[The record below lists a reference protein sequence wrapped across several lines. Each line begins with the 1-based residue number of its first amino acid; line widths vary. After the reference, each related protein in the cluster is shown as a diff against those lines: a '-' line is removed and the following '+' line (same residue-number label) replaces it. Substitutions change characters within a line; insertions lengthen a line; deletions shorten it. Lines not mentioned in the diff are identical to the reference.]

1 MITLKAFVQI
11 NNLINN
17 NLATLAPIGEM
28 SPIGFTYSREK
39 AIYST
44 AETPGLELNVYAIN
58 NNDVPMAEWDAA
70 TLDAALGTSHASH
83 VANMLEICEWV
94 YVQALSGRF
103 SQNADNFKSQY
114 LAQWGDT
121 YSLNESGL
129 MTQGVNMWCPAFIDI
144 SFNNRDAVANRS
156 RIWFSGEAFDAQ
168 FDEFEIKVVDPITN
182 IDDFFTGYT
191 HVKALVDAVTVSQLM
206 EKIQLVKDGYPD
218 TNVVTTAFDWID
230 PINRTLIKSVDWTTV
245 IYGAAGDNLDSI
257 KAAIVKHVLAHST
270 HPLVEWEVIF
280 PDIFTATEFIIT
292 PMWNHYSIPNRELEA
307 GLYSPIVPIDDAI
320 ALSVATAKGTGYTEV
335 HVKDVLQIAANT
347 YKSIS
352 LSIVGGPQNRNGIN
366 KFNQQFKDYLSIP
379 STNLD
384 FQRMDKKTRDFVLI
398 LSGMLRFA
406 ESMTLTSS
414 VPREHTRTIRD
425 GIVYLSRTF
434 DRVQYLVV
442 TKFSLNDP
450 TNGIPDVLLDGDGY
464 VLVNAEAEE
473 LN

>member
-1 MITLKAFVQI
+1 MITLKGFVQI
-11 NNLINN
+11 NGLINN
-17 NLATLAPIGEM
+17 KLATVAPIGEM

-39 AIYST
+39 ATYST
-44 AETPGLELNVYAIN
+44 AETPGLELTVYSIN
-58 NNDVPMAEWDAA
+58 NEDVPLPEWDDV
-70 TLDAALGTSHASH
+70 TLDAALGTSHAIH
-83 VANMLEICEWV
+83 VANMLKICNWV

-103 SQNADNFKSQY
+103 SPNADNFKSQY
-114 LAQWGDT
+114 LAQWGET

-144 SFNNRDAVANRS
+144 TFEDSDAVANRS

-168 FDEFEIKVVDPITN
+168 FDEFEIKVVNPIAN

-191 HVKALVDAVTVSQLM
+191 HVKALVNAETVSVLM
-206 EKIQLVKDGYPD
+206 EKIQAIKNGYPD

-230 PINRTLIKSVDWTTV
+230 PINRNLIKSVDWTTV

-257 KAAIVKHVLAHST
+257 KAAIVKHVLTTSS
-270 HPLVEWEVIF
+270 HPLAEWEVIF

-307 GLYSPIVPIDDAI
+307 GLYSPIVPMDDAI
-320 ALSVATAKGTGYTEV
+320 ALAVATAKGTGYTEP
-335 HVKDVLQIAANT
+335 HVKNVLQIAANT

-352 LSIVGGPQNRNGIN
+352 LAIIGGPQNRYGVD
-366 KFNQQFKDYLSIP
+366 KFNHQFKDYLSIP

-384 FQRMDKKTRDFVLI
+384 FQRMNKTTRDFVLI
-398 LSGMLRFA
+398 LSGMLRLA
-406 ESMTLTSS
+406 ETMTLTSS
-414 VPREHTRTIRD
+414 VPREHTRTIRE

-450 TNGIPDVLLDGDGY
+450 TNGIPDLLLDGDGY
-464 VLVNAEAEE
+464 VLLNNEAEQ